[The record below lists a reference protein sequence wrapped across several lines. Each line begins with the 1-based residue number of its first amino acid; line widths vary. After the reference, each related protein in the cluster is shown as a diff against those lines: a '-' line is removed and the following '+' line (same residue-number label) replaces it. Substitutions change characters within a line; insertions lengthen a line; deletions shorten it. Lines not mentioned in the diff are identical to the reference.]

1 MFDNSWVRPHRPPA
15 GVLHLSL
22 PPTLAKVL
30 IGNPWFASVP
40 AAEREALCA
49 VSEPLRLAAGAMLFR
64 QGDRVPAKG
73 GAFFALLEGRIK
85 LSTLRADGR
94 EAILGMLEPGNWFGE
109 ISLLDDSPRAHDT
122 TALVNC
128 SLLAV
133 PRAAFAARMRSAPFA
148 QSVAALV
155 AGRVRS
161 LYDLME
167 DATLR
172 SSRARVARRLL
183 TLARG
188 DATRAAEPRTSVVV
202 PQEALAM
209 MLGVSRQTLSK
220 ELQGLVH
227 AGAIALGYRRIE
239 IRSREILDT
248 LAADDGRSPRR
259 QAGAGRRRP

>member
-1 MFDNSWVRPHRPPA
+1 MSQPPLTSA
-15 GVLHLSL
+15 HARA
-22 PPTLAKVL
+22 LA
-30 IGNPWFASVP
+30 GNPWFASVP

-49 VSEPLRLAAGAMLFR
+49 AAEPLRLAAGAMLFR
-64 QGDRVPAKG
+64 QGDGVPAKG

-109 ISLLDDSPRAHDT
+109 ISLLEASPRAHDT
-122 TALVNC
+122 TALVDC

-133 PRAAFAARMRSAPFA
+133 SRTAFAARMRSAPFA
-148 QSVAALV
+148 HAVAVLV

-188 DATRAAEPRTSVVV
+188 DATRAVVPRASVAV

-220 ELQGLVH
+220 ELHGLVR
-227 AGAIALGYRRIE
+227 AGAIVLGYRRID
-239 IRSREILDT
+239 ITSLEILGA

-259 QAGAGRRRP
+259 RA